1 VFRTICDLIP
11 NDRDFPARTR
21 RLEIFK
27 RVLDG
32 TIYDVL
38 NFEFYEERTAGG
50 EYIPLRHR
58 RPSVKYALARVVVE
72 DPTVDSPDH
81 KVRDTLIALTRN
93 CHLNSV
99 MTEAALRGSIGSAAI
114 LLRLLGGRIHLL
126 VLDASHLFPIWQP
139 DAPDT
144 L

>member
-1 VFRTICDLIP
+1 
-11 NDRDFPARTR
+11 
-21 RLEIFK
+21 
-27 RVLDG
+27 VLDG

-72 DPTVDSPDH
+72 DSVALLFSDGHFPTVDSPDH